1 MKIKLDTILYIAVYY
16 SVREKEFFEMISIQ
30 GEPVVNPKKRKADG
44 MTPKWSDKDDEIPCR
59 RLCVLLDS
67 ELVYH
72 INHKLKQRFLFG
84 GFRTF

>member
-1 MKIKLDTILYIAVYY
+1 MTVTYCYNLFLDYLIKFAVYY

-44 MTPKWSDKDDEIPCR
+44 MTPKWSDKNDESPCR
-59 RLCVLLDS
+59 RLCVSLDS

-72 INHKLKQRFLFG
+72 INHKLK
-84 GFRTF
+84 

>member
-1 MKIKLDTILYIAVYY
+1 MYETPQEIK
-16 SVREKEFFEMISIQ
+16 FFEMISIQ
-30 GEPVVNPKKRKADG
+30 GKPVVNPKKRKADG

-72 INHKLKQRFLFG
+72 INHKLKLRFLFG
-84 GFRTF
+84 GFRTV